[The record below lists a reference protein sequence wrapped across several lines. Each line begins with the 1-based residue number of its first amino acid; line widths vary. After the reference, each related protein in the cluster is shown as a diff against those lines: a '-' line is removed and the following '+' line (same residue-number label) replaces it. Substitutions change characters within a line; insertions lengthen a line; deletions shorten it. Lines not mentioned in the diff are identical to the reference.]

1 MNFLARAL
9 TRFLE
14 KNSYKYFYIERKN
27 IYLSYNLLH
36 LNRMKKIILLHL
48 VVGCI
53 LLGCLASCTKPQKKQ
68 SDLVYN
74 LHSKSL
80 TLQDTS
86 YFISVL
92 YVLDNGKKDTAFV
105 EFEDKLTHVHLKTLP
120 NYRTKD
126 ASGNFDQLL
135 TSTKLDFVVLLE
147 PKDTKKGR
155 KFFKFRT
162 INPDSV
168 GNIYARE
175 W

>member
-1 MNFLARAL
+1 M
-9 TRFLE
+9 
-14 KNSYKYFYIERKN
+14 
-27 IYLSYNLLH
+27 
-36 LNRMKKIILLHL
+36 
-48 VVGCI
+48 
-53 LLGCLASCTKPQKKQ
+53 
-68 SDLVYN
+68 VYN

-86 YFISVL
+86 YFISVIH
-92 YVLDNGKKDTAFV
+92 VLDNGKKDTAFV
-105 EFEDKLTHVHLKTLP
+105 EFEDKLTQVHLKTLP
-120 NYRTKD
+120 NYLTKD
-126 ASGNFDQLL
+126 ISGNFDQLL

-168 GNIYARE
+168 GNIYGRE